1 MQLTFWL
8 CASMRNRPSMDP
20 AGFLGSLLV
29 AGILL
34 SGCGLFEPRTPE
46 DPSTSRLDFLPPTE
60 PTIVI
65 DNLQNAIDQ
74 KNIANYAACF
84 SDVATGGKTYVFIPS
99 AEASAQ
105 YGLALASWGV
115 AQEQAYFQNL
125 IARSPTNAAAGL
137 QLTQKSQ
144 LVTADSVIY
153 SYDYVFTFEH
163 SEAGF
168 PKVAQGNL
176 QFVLAPDAGN
186 RWSIY
191 RWIDFKT
198 GNDLTWSMFKGK
210 FSN

>member
-1 MQLTFWL
+1 MVSRTYL
-8 CASMRNRPSMDP
+8 R
-20 AGFLGSLLV
+20 FLIAAV
-29 AGILL
+29 CLL
-34 SGCGLFEPRTPE
+34 SGCSLFEPRDPE
-46 DPSTSRLDFLPPTE
+46 DPSGSRLDFVPPTE
-60 PTIVI
+60 PSIVI

-74 KNIANYAACF
+74 KSVANYAACF
-84 SDVATGGKTYVFIPS
+84 PDAGAGGQTFVFVPS

-105 YGLALASWGV
+105 YGLVLSSWGT

-125 IARSPTNAAAGL
+125 LARSASNAFANL
-137 QLTQKSQ
+137 QLIQKSQ

-163 SEAGF
+163 SETGF
-168 PKVAQGNL
+168 PKTARGNL
-176 QFVLAPDAGN
+176 QFALAPDAGN

-198 GNDLTWSMFKGK
+198 GNDITWSMFKGK

>member
-1 MQLTFWL
+1 MDRLPAMIPPRWFRWL
-8 CASMRNRPSMDP
+8 VAAGFLWSGCNLFAPRDPEDP
-20 AGFLGSLLV
+20 AG
-29 AGILL
+29 
-34 SGCGLFEPRTPE
+34 
-46 DPSTSRLDFLPPTE
+46 SRLDFLPPTE
-60 PTIVI
+60 PSIVV
-65 DNLQNAIDQ
+65 DNLQSAIDQ
-74 KNIANYAACF
+74 KSVANYTACF
-84 SDVATGGKTYVFIPS
+84 SDAAAGGKAFVFIPS

-105 YGLALASWGV
+105 YGLALAAWGT

-125 IARSPTNAAAGL
+125 IARSPANAYAGL

-153 SYDYVFTFEH
+153 SYDYTFTFEH
-163 SEAGF
+163 SEPGF

-176 QFVLAPDAGN
+176 QFALAPDASN

-198 GNDLTWSMFKGK
+198 GSDITWSMFKGK